1 MNDRI
6 ALLLGRPD
14 VAAAESWIEAR
25 DEQTLDLQVAVT
37 SIPAP
42 TGGEAARGGFVMDRF
57 REMGLTHVRADE
69 AGNVM
74 GRYGDGPGPGIA
86 IAAHLD
92 TVFPDRP
99 VRVERRGARVT
110 APGIGDN
117 GRGLAAMLTLAE
129 ACVECGVQS
138 RLPLT
143 FVATVGEE
151 GEGDLRGVKHLFGS
165 AGFRP
170 AAFIALDGPGLERIV
185 HRATGSRRLRAT
197 WSGPG
202 GHSWA
207 AFGVPNPAHAAGA
220 AIAAIAALP
229 LPAHPRTTLSVVRLG
244 GGIGLNTIP
253 TDAWLDL
260 DLRSEADTEIDRLQQ
275 EIGEALSRALDL
287 ENRRRAAG
295 TAPLKLDVA
304 TLGDRPSG
312 VTPESHA
319 LVQAAMAATHALGA
333 APSLAAASTDANV
346 PIARGVPAIALG
358 AGGRGGDAHLVTEW
372 YENDDGPAGIVRAM
386 LVALAAAEASV

>member
-25 DEQTLDLQVAVT
+25 DERTLELQIAVT

-42 TGGEAARGGFVMDRF
+42 TGGEAARGGWVMERF
-57 REMGLTHVRADE
+57 REIGLVRVRADDV
-69 AGNVM
+69 GNVL
-74 GRYGDGPGPGIA
+74 GQYGEGPGPGIA
-86 IAAHLD
+86 IASHLD
-92 TVFPDRP
+92 TVFSDRA
-99 VRVERRGARVT
+99 VRVERHEARVT

-117 GRGLAAMLTLAE
+117 GRGLAALLTLAE
-129 ACVECGVQS
+129 ACVECDV
-138 RLPLT
+138 RCPLPLT

-151 GEGDLRGVKHLFGS
+151 GEGDLRGVKHLFA

-170 AAFIALDGPGLERIV
+170 AAFIALDGPGLERVV
-185 HRATGSRRLRAT
+185 HRATGSRRLRAA
-197 WSGPG
+197 WRGPG

-207 AFGVPNPAHAAGA
+207 AFGVPNPVHAAGA
-220 AIAAIAALP
+220 AAAAIAAIP
-229 LPAHPRTTLSVVRLG
+229 LPAQPRTTLSVVRIG
-244 GGIGLNTIP
+244 GGTGLNTIP
-253 TDAWLDL
+253 TEAWLDL
-260 DLRSEADTEIDRLQQ
+260 DLRSEADEEIARVQGQ
-275 EIGEALSRALDL
+275 VGEALKGALEH

-295 TAPLKLDVA
+295 TAPLALEVV

-312 VTPESHA
+312 VTPEDHPLVRAA
-319 LVQAAMAATHALGA
+319 LAATHAMGA
-333 APSLAAASTDANV
+333 APALASASTDANV

-372 YENDDGPAGIVRAM
+372 YENHDAPAGIVRAL
-386 LVALAAAEASV
+386 LVALAAAEAAA